1 MSYQEKRT
9 LANMVVGFALLI
21 AYCGY
26 MLSAYRNG
34 WFLPDD
40 IKFCAKTMLI
50 FIGIGIAAAIV
61 SQIILHILLSIQ
73 AAIRKG
79 DCDSK
84 DIEKEIKCASVEDEM
99 DKLIELK
106 AMKLGFII
114 AGTGM
119 VSALLAIV
127 LGMPNAVM
135 LNILYLSMSIG
146 SLAEGALSLY
156 YYRRGVSHA

>member
-9 LANMVVGFALLI
+9 LTNMAVGFALLI

-26 MLSAYRNG
+26 MLSAYQNG

-40 IKFCAKTMLI
+40 LKFCAKTMLI
-50 FIGIGIAAAIV
+50 FIAIGIAATIV
-61 SQIILHILLSIQ
+61 SQIIFHILLSAE

-79 DCDSK
+79 NCDSK
-84 DIEKEIKCASVEDEM
+84 DIETEIAQASVEDEM

-106 AMKLGFII
+106 AMRLGFVI
-114 AGTGM
+114 AGVGV

-127 LGMPNAVM
+127 LGIPNAVM
-135 LNILYLSMSIG
+135 LNILYLSMSVG
-146 SLAEGALSLY
+146 SLAEGGLSLY
-156 YYRRGVSHA
+156 YYRRGVGHA